1 MDAGEL
7 IVWALCIGIAVN
19 VFFSLTG
26 IGELIAS
33 FIGKSSSKKDMENK
47 IEELESRIIKLE
59 SGS

>member
-7 IVWALCIGIAVN
+7 IGWALCIGIAVN

-26 IGELIAS
+26 IGELIS
-33 FIGKSSSKKDMENK
+33 IFIGKSSSKKDMENK
-47 IEELESRIIKLE
+47 IEKLESRIIKLE